1 MKLHGYFRSSATFR
15 VRIAL
20 NLKQIAYETVSYDIA
35 QQAHREPAYLALNPQ
50 GLLPTLEIDGC
61 RLTQSLAIVEYLDAT
76 RPEQPLF
83 PTGVAAR
90 ARVTSLAAAIAADIH
105 PLGAARV
112 ARYLRDHAGLDADA
126 IAAWQ
131 RHWVDEGLLAVEQR
145 LQDGFTGRFS
155 HGDSPGTA
163 DLFLVP
169 QALNARRAGIDINRY
184 PTIARIV
191 ETCLE
196 VPAFQHAL
204 PDNQPDSNQDWRSK

>member
-1 MKLHGYFRSSATFR
+1 MKLHGYFRSSASFR

-20 NLKQIAYETVSYDIA
+20 NLKQRPVEAVSYDIA
-35 QQAHREPAYLALNPQ
+35 QRAHRQPAYLALNPQ
-50 GLLPTLEIDGC
+50 GLLPTLEIDGAL
-61 RLTQSLAIVEYLDAT
+61 LTQSLAIVEYLDT
-76 RPEQPLF
+76 IYPEPPLF
-83 PTGVAAR
+83 PAEPLAR
-90 ARVTSLAAAIAADIH
+90 ARVTSLASSIAADIH

-112 ARYLRDHAGLDADA
+112 ARYLGEQLGLDSDA
-126 IAAWQ
+126 VLAWQ
-131 RHWVDEGLLAVEQR
+131 RHWAAEGLRAFEQR

-155 HGDSPGTA
+155 HGDAPGVA

-169 QALNARRAGIDINRY
+169 QVLTARRVGIDVNAY

-204 PDNQPDSNQDWRSK
+204 PENQPDSK